1 VTPAERFGLNLL
13 RCRRRVRLSQ
23 EQAAIRAGLHRTEIG
38 FLENGRRTPRIDTL
52 MRLCAAVEAA
62 PAELLD
68 GIEWL
73 PGQSHGG
80 RFSIPDGR

>member
-1 VTPAERFGLNLL
+1 M
-13 RCRRRVRLSQ
+13 
-23 EQAAIRAGLHRTEIG
+23 RASLHRTEIG
-38 FLENGRRTPRIDTL
+38 LLEQGKRKARIDTL
-52 MRLCAAVEAA
+52 MKLCGAVEAT

-73 PGQSHGG
+73 PGQDHDG

>member
-1 VTPAERFGLNLL
+1 MTPAERFGQNLK

-23 EQAAIRAGLHRTEIG
+23 EAVAMRASLHRTEVG
-38 FLENGRRTPRIDTL
+38 LLEQGKRKARIDTL
-52 MRLCAAVEAA
+52 MKLCGAVEAK

-73 PGQSHGG
+73 PGQDHDG

>member
-1 VTPAERFGLNLL
+1 VQFGINLK

-23 EQAAIRAGLHRTEIG
+23 EQVAVRAGLHRTAVG
-38 FLENGRRTPRIDTL
+38 MLEKGQRTARVDTL
-52 MRLCAAVEAA
+52 VQLCAAVEAA

-73 PGQSHGG
+73 PGQNHDG
-80 RFSIPDGR
+80 RFSIPDPR

>member
-1 VTPAERFGLNLL
+1 MTPAEQFGLNLK

-23 EQAAIRAGLHRTEIG
+23 EQVAVRAGLHRTEIG
-38 FLENGRRTPRIDTL
+38 WLEQGKRTARIDTL
-52 MRLCAAVEAA
+52 VKVAAAVEAA

-73 PGQSHGG
+73 PGQNHNG
-80 RFSIPDGR
+80 RFSIPPPR